1 MFFFFVIAIQQ
12 KLLSVCAER
21 SEDTMEHCRLVLLLL
36 NRFPQS
42 STELAVRIS
51 LKYVLCKYIH
61 VLNILIVLAK
71 TNGHNDYSGKT
82 QPMP

>member
-1 MFFFFVIAIQQ
+1 MTFSAIQQ

-42 STELAVRIS
+42 STELAVI
-51 LKYVLCKYIH
+51 LFFKKI
-61 VLNILIVLAK
+61 LNVNK
-71 TNGHNDYSGKT
+71 
-82 QPMP
+82 

>member
-1 MFFFFVIAIQQ
+1 MSSKMLLKFFVIAIQQ

-42 STELAVRIS
+42 STELAVRVA
-51 LKYVLCKYIH
+51 L
-61 VLNILIVLAK
+61 
-71 TNGHNDYSGKT
+71 
-82 QPMP
+82 

>member
-1 MFFFFVIAIQQ
+1 MYVKSILQRMINLIICLSKYYLNIFVIAIQQ

-42 STELAVRIS
+42 STELAVRA
-51 LKYVLCKYIH
+51 LVVYIINRMK
-61 VLNILIVLAK
+61 LN
-71 TNGHNDYSGKT
+71 YY
-82 QPMP
+82 

>member
-1 MFFFFVIAIQQ
+1 MLNFHLVFNYCNITYFYLAINNDSIFFFKAIQQ

-42 STELAVRIS
+42 STELAVRIF
-51 LKYVLCKYIH
+51 H
-61 VLNILIVLAK
+61 
-71 TNGHNDYSGKT
+71 
-82 QPMP
+82 

>member
-1 MFFFFVIAIQQ
+1 MVLLFSKAIQQ

-42 STELAVRIS
+42 STELAVRI
-51 LKYVLCKYIH
+51 IH
-61 VLNILIVLAK
+61 
-71 TNGHNDYSGKT
+71 
-82 QPMP
+82 

>member
-1 MFFFFVIAIQQ
+1 MKNVFNLKPMLNQDIQNVILQQFNIKNVFEYVLLFTVAIQQ

-51 LKYVLCKYIH
+51 
-61 VLNILIVLAK
+61 K
-71 TNGHNDYSGKT
+71 TL
-82 QPMP
+82 Q

>member
-1 MFFFFVIAIQQ
+1 MFEMFVTAIQQ

-42 STELAVRIS
+42 STELAVRK
-51 LKYVLCKYIH
+51 LLYIRFYL
-61 VLNILIVLAK
+61 V
-71 TNGHNDYSGKT
+71 
-82 QPMP
+82 

>member
-1 MFFFFVIAIQQ
+1 MFSKMLFNYFFVIAIQQ

-42 STELAVRIS
+42 STELAVRI
-51 LKYVLCKYIH
+51 VVYIINSTK
-61 VLNILIVLAK
+61 LN
-71 TNGHNDYSGKT
+71 YY
-82 QPMP
+82 

>member
-1 MFFFFVIAIQQ
+1 MYIASLFTCHCFLNDLIYLLVYLATQQ

-42 STELAVRIS
+42 STELAVR
-51 LKYVLCKYIH
+51 LK
-61 VLNILIVLAK
+61 ILYCSVMITL
-71 TNGHNDYSGKT
+71 
-82 QPMP
+82 